1 MKLQICN
8 YYLII
13 SNNNIK
19 AMIEISRISVFILI
33 LLFYFTSQIGYVAG
47 LTHLMLVLW
56 DRKKYGISM
65 VVNKIISS
73 VYRRSIQYCN
83 FKSVFYELM

>member
-33 LLFYFTSQIGYVAG
+33 LLFYFTSQIGYVAA
-47 LTHLMLVLW
+47 LIHLMLVLW
-56 DRKKYGISM
+56 ERKKYGMSII
-65 VVNKIISS
+65 VNKIITA
-73 VYRRSIQYCN
+73 VYRRSIR
-83 FKSVFYELM
+83 